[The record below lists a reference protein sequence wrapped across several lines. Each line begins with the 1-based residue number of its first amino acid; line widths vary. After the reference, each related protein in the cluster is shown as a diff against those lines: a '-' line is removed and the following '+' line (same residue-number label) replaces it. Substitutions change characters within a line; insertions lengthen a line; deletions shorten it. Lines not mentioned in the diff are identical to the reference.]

1 MTDGRKRKRGR
12 AELWKRRTG
21 EGKRDNKFIKEGEK

>member
-12 AELWKRRTG
+12 AELWKRTG